1 MKNRLERFFRGQN
14 GMEKSIFNKK
24 RWLLSRS
31 DLILSLKQDGMTNK
45 QVIEH
50 LKSAEKMP
58 FDLDESL
65 FSRHCKAI
73 LEQLDFKKSNA
84 SLTDKVQNL
93 EKYTRYL
100 ESNNKNLILKNK
112 ELRKPKQKE
121 PLRPV
126 EPINNEYIDDLKNQL
141 SQKNQELEQCQAD
154 LAQQQQNAVYIAK
167 LEERFLQRKQDL
179 QQCQADLE
187 QREITIAQNGDLIT
201 DLKNQLSQ
209 SKQVEVELSGKN
221 QALVNERYEL
231 KLAVKRLNDEIG
243 NERSSAKEIE
253 EKWRTTQ
260 NKAKYMLY
268 FAYCFAAMSVL
279 LFVLFLGVG

>member
-1 MKNRLERFFRGQN
+1 
-14 GMEKSIFNKK
+14 MEKSIFNKK

-112 ELRKPKQKE
+112 EL
-121 PLRPV
+121 
-126 EPINNEYIDDLKNQL
+126 
-141 SQKNQELEQCQAD
+141 
-154 LAQQQQNAVYIAK
+154 
-167 LEERFLQRKQDL
+167 
-179 QQCQADLE
+179 
-187 QREITIAQNGDLIT
+187 
-201 DLKNQLSQ
+201 
-209 SKQVEVELSGKN
+209 
-221 QALVNERYEL
+221 
-231 KLAVKRLNDEIG
+231 
-243 NERSSAKEIE
+243 
-253 EKWRTTQ
+253 
-260 NKAKYMLY
+260 KA
-268 FAYCFAAMSVL
+268 
-279 LFVLFLGVG
+279 

>member
-1 MKNRLERFFRGQN
+1 
-14 GMEKSIFNKK
+14 MEKSIFNKK

-31 DLILSLKQDGMTNK
+31 DLILSLKQNGMTNK

-73 LEQLDFKKSNA
+73 LEQLDFKKSNVT
-84 SLTDKVQNL
+84 LTDKVQNL
-93 EKYTRYL
+93 EKYKRYL
-100 ESNNKNLILKNK
+100 EGSNKNLILKNK
-112 ELRKPKQKE
+112 ELKKPKQQE

-141 SQKNQELEQCQAD
+141 SQ
-154 LAQQQQNAVYIAK
+154 
-167 LEERFLQRKQDL
+167 
-179 QQCQADLE
+179 
-187 QREITIAQNGDLIT
+187 
-201 DLKNQLSQ
+201 

-221 QALVNERYEL
+221 QVLLNERYEL
-231 KLAVKRLNDEIG
+231 KLAVKRLDDEIG
-243 NERSSAKEIE
+243 RERSSAREIE

-260 NKAKYMLY
+260 NKAKYSMY
-268 FAYCFAAMSVL
+268 FAYCFAAISVL
-279 LFVLFLGVG
+279 LFVLLLGVG

>member
-1 MKNRLERFFRGQN
+1 
-14 GMEKSIFNKK
+14 MEKSIFNKK

>member
-73 LEQLDFKKSNA
+73 LEQLDFKKSNVT
-84 SLTDKVQNL
+84 LTDKVQNL
-93 EKYTRYL
+93 EKYKRYL
-100 ESNNKNLILKNK
+100 EGSNKNLILKNK
-112 ELRKPKQKE
+112 ELKKPKQQE

-126 EPINNEYIDDLKNQL
+126 EPINNEYIDDLKSQL

-221 QALVNERYEL
+221 QVLLNERYEL
-231 KLAVKRLNDEIG
+231 KLAVKRLDDEIG
-243 NERSSAKEIE
+243 RERSSAREIE

-260 NKAKYMLY
+260 NKAKYGMY
-268 FAYCFAAMSVL
+268 FAYCFAAISVL
-279 LFVLFLGVG
+279 LFVLLLGVG

>member
-1 MKNRLERFFRGQN
+1 
-14 GMEKSIFNKK
+14 MEKSIFNKK

-84 SLTDKVQNL
+84 TLTDKVQNL

-112 ELRKPKQKE
+112 ELKKPKQQE

-126 EPINNEYIDDLKNQL
+126 EPVNNEYIEHLKKQL
-141 SQKNQELEQCQAD
+141 SQKNQELKQYRNTLEQQEMTIRQLSNELERLPEETLNTALERKNMALKHDLSRLESLFAD
-154 LAQQQQNAVYIAK
+154 LGTN
-167 LEERFLQRKQDL
+167 
-179 QQCQADLE
+179 
-187 QREITIAQNGDLIT
+187 
-201 DLKNQLSQ
+201 LSQ
-209 SKQVEVELSGKN
+209 T
-221 QALVNERYEL
+221 
-231 KLAVKRLNDEIG
+231 
-243 NERSSAKEIE
+243 E
-253 EKWRTTQ
+253 EKLHTTQ
-260 NKAKYMLY
+260 NRAKYSMY
-268 FAYCFAAMSVL
+268 FAYCFAVL
-279 LFVLFLGVG
+279 AIVLFLFIVL

>member
-1 MKNRLERFFRGQN
+1 
-14 GMEKSIFNKK
+14 MEKSIFNKK

-45 QVIEH
+45 QIIEH

-73 LEQLDFKKSNA
+73 LEQLNVKKSNETL
-84 SLTDKVQNL
+84 SDKVESL

-100 ESNNKNLILKNK
+100 ESSNKKLILKIK
-112 ELRKPKQKE
+112 ESPKPKLQE
-121 PLRPV
+121 PFRPV
-126 EPINNEYIDDLKNQL
+126 EPVNNEYIEHLKKQL
-141 SQKNQELEQCQAD
+141 SQKIQELEQCQAD
-154 LAQQQQNAVYIAK
+154 V
-167 LEERFLQRKQDL
+167 
-179 QQCQADLE
+179 E

-201 DLKNQLSQ
+201 ELKKQLSQ
-209 SKQVEVELSGKN
+209 NKQVEVELSGKN
-221 QALVNERYEL
+221 QVLLNERYEL
-231 KLAVKRLNDEIG
+231 KLTVRRLNDEIG
-243 NERSSAKEIE
+243 RERSSAREAE
-253 EKWRTTQ
+253 EKCRTTQ
-260 NKAKYMLY
+260 NKAKYSMY

>member
-1 MKNRLERFFRGQN
+1 
-14 GMEKSIFNKK
+14 MEKSIFNKK

-84 SLTDKVQNL
+84 TLTDKVQNL

-100 ESNNKNLILKNK
+100 ESNNKNLILKIKN
-112 ELRKPKQKE
+112 LPKPKPQE

-126 EPINNEYIDDLKNQL
+126 EPVNNEYIEHLKKQL
-141 SQKNQELEQCQAD
+141 SQKNQELEQYR
-154 LAQQQQNAVYIAK
+154 NT
-167 LEERFLQRKQDL
+167 
-179 QQCQADLE
+179 LE
-187 QREITIAQNGDLIT
+187 QQEMTIR
-201 DLKNQLSQ
+201 QLSD
-209 SKQVEVELSGKN
+209 ELERLPEETLNTALERKN
-221 QALVNERYEL
+221 MAL
-231 KLAVKRLNDEIG
+231 KRFKPLREP
-243 NERSSAKEIE
+243 
-253 EKWRTTQ
+253 
-260 NKAKYMLY
+260 
-268 FAYCFAAMSVL
+268 FC
-279 LFVLFLGVG
+279 

>member
-1 MKNRLERFFRGQN
+1 
-14 GMEKSIFNKK
+14 MEKSIFNKK

-231 KLAVKRLNDEIG
+231 NSL
-243 NERSSAKEIE
+243 
-253 EKWRTTQ
+253 
-260 NKAKYMLY
+260 
-268 FAYCFAAMSVL
+268 
-279 LFVLFLGVG
+279 

>member
-260 NKAKYMLY
+260 NKAKYSMY

>member
-1 MKNRLERFFRGQN
+1 MILMGFFGILKGAYGVSEKIGFNRFLGRFNMKNRLERFFRGQN
-14 GMEKSIFNKK
+14 SREKSIFNKK

-31 DLILSLKQDGMTNK
+31 DLILSLKQNGMTNK

-73 LEQLDFKKSNA
+73 LEQLNVKKSNETL
-84 SLTDKVQNL
+84 SDKVESL

-100 ESNNKNLILKNK
+100 ESSNKKLILKIK
-112 ELRKPKQKE
+112 ESPKPKLQE
-121 PLRPV
+121 PFRPV
-126 EPINNEYIDDLKNQL
+126 EPVNNEYIEHLKKQL
-141 SQKNQELEQCQAD
+141 SQKIQELE
-154 LAQQQQNAVYIAK
+154 
-167 LEERFLQRKQDL
+167 
-179 QQCQADLE
+179 QCQADLE

-201 DLKNQLSQ
+201 ELKKQLSQ
-209 SKQVEVELSGKN
+209 NKQVEVELSGKN
-221 QALVNERYEL
+221 QVLLNERYEL
-231 KLAVKRLNDEIG
+231 KLTVRRLNDEIG
-243 NERSSAKEIE
+243 RERSSAREAE
-253 EKWRTTQ
+253 EKCRTTQ
-260 NKAKYMLY
+260 NKAKYSMY